1 MMNSKKMHAW
11 LFGLTLLSSAG
22 VSAPRDEA
30 ACEGCHTPPAR
41 LEKAFTQHRIGTRAA
56 DLQCYACHFYLVH
69 DKPIAGIE
77 PFLQESIARPMKE
90 KKTYLNIRSLEFTV
104 KSTDRKTIQK
114 YNRDGLRA
122 FLAAPV
128 SRFPFQ
134 PATSMYRL
142 SEASIQG
149 LIERRKNVLQKAPL
163 PPRDQG
169 TFASGQTLFQIH
181 CVSCHQT
188 QGPGPLLRI
197 GRPLLSQDYVTAAV
211 QGRLPQLQNKMP
223 AFPQLQG
230 KDITQLYH
238 YLSHAADDLPQQEGR
253 LATTAFYLP
262 QETYPKVIVPLLSRA
277 CRHCHASN
285 PEDQKNFQ
293 AFFQAPKEIG
303 FLLQRTT
310 LGYEPTDAAFRYL
323 LPQDN
328 SCQTTGLLQHLEA
341 RQKEWKG
348 HYQPGVTGMPL
359 TLKPIDSGTIQAIR
373 QWVKAGCLVKGE
385 SRCKPCA

>member
-1 MMNSKKMHAW
+1 MNEKGMRAW
-11 LFGLTLLSSAG
+11 LFGLLLISSAG
-22 VSAPRDEA
+22 ISAPGNDET
-30 ACEGCHTPPAR
+30 CEGCHTPAAK
-41 LEKAFTQHRIGTRAA
+41 LGKTFTQHRIGTRSA
-56 DLQCYACHFYLVH
+56 DLQCYACHYHLVH

-104 KSTDRKTIQK
+104 KTTDKKTILK

-134 PATSMYRL
+134 SKASMYRL
-142 SEASIQG
+142 NESRIQK
-149 LIERRKNVLQKAPL
+149 LIEQRKNVLQNAPL
-163 PPRDQG
+163 PPRNQEAY
-169 TFASGQTLFQIH
+169 ASGQTLFQTH
-181 CVSCHQT
+181 CASCHQA

-197 GRPLLSQDYVTAAV
+197 GRPLLSQDYMTAAV

-223 AFPQLQG
+223 AFPQLQSQ
-230 KDITQLYH
+230 DIAQLYH
-238 YLSHAADDLPQQEGR
+238 YISEAVDDLPRQEGR
-253 LATTAFYLP
+253 LASTDFYLP

-277 CRHCHASN
+277 CRHCHASR

-293 AFFQAPKEIG
+293 DFFQASKEID
-303 FLLQRTT
+303 FLLKRTD
-310 LGYEPTDAAFRYL
+310 LGYEPTDTAFRYL
-323 LPQDN
+323 LPEGN
-328 SCQTTGLLQHLEA
+328 SCQSTGLLQHLEA
-341 RQKEWKG
+341 RQKEWMG

-359 TLKPIDSGTIQAIR
+359 TLPPIENGTIQAIR